1 MEQRFSLTE
10 PIQSITC
17 IDFNSISIHCVCSTL
32 SFTFNTYIISDI
44 LAAGGVRC
52 PQSGLAFRLAFL
64 LELTITSIGS
74 RFSGHFHGAISC
86 IT

>member
-10 PIQSITC
+10 PIQSITY

-32 SFTFNTYIISDI
+32 SFTFIGI
-44 LAAGGVRC
+44 VRH
-52 PQSGLAFRLAFL
+52 PQSGFAFRLAFL